1 MLHRHDPKPKLI
13 IWSEKESPT
22 LIGLEVEAT
31 SWSEDAREKPS
42 LPAGDI
48 GATSSLFMLAA
59 GAVCMDSSAN
69 IGTENWLS
77 LYSRACG
84 SVYLPP
90 NVSLPWM
97 LGGWLGGISLRG
109 ETTLCTS
116 AKADRFDMPAWA
128 GVPYD
133 V

>member
-31 SWSEDAREKPS
+31 SWSEDAREEPS
-42 LPAGDI
+42 LSAGDI

-84 SVYLPP
+84 
-90 NVSLPWM
+90 NV
-97 LGGWLGGISLRG
+97 
-109 ETTLCTS
+109 
-116 AKADRFDMPAWA
+116 
-128 GVPYD
+128 
-133 V
+133 